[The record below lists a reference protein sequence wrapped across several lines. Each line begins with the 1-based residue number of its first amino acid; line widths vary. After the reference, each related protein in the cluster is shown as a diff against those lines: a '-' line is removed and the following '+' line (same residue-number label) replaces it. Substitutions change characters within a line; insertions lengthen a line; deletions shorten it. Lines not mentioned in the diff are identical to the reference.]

1 LIDTFL
7 ISGYD
12 WLFFGR
18 FVKMAKRKNSSEPT
32 IKQLKEIMH
41 EVAIEAKDKADRTN
55 MKLKEQIKKEIIL
68 AFQRLNNGEQ
78 WS

>member
-1 LIDTFL
+1 
-7 ISGYD
+7 
-12 WLFFGR
+12 
-18 FVKMAKRKNSSEPT
+18 MAKRKNNSEPT